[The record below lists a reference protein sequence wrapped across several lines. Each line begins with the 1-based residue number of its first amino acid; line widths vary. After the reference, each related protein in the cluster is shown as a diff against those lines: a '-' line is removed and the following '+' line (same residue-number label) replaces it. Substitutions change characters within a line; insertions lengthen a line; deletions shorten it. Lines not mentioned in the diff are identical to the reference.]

1 MKLIKTTIFSAIIT
15 FMRIASGFIS
25 NKVVAVYTG
34 PAGVALVGAF
44 TNFILIVF
52 TFANGAIN
60 TGVVKYTAEYNEDEQ
75 KLKSLFSTA
84 FKISVYCSAIVG
96 IFLLIFGGYL
106 SKWVFTSD
114 IFINPV
120 RILGLTILLY
130 SLNSLLISI
139 LNGKS
144 QLNAYTIV
152 NSAAT
157 AMGLIFTVI
166 LVYFYKIQ
174 GALYSL
180 VFAQTVVFFI
190 SAALV
195 VKSPWFN
202 WEYFSQ
208 AFDKA
213 TARKLG
219 NYSLMAIV
227 TALTVPLA
235 QLVLRNMLIRELGL
249 DAAGY
254 WQGMMRISDGYL
266 MLVTTSLATYYL
278 PKLSSIK
285 TKTELRTEIFNIYKL
300 MLPAVLAGLILIY
313 VLRFFIIKI
322 LYTEHFLEMESL
334 FFWQLIGDFFKVASW
349 LLSYLMLAKAMTRIY
364 IVTEILF
371 CISYIALGYA
381 FTYISGIRGITIAFA
396 LNNAVFFLVML
407 LTFRRLLFHKKLKQ
421 EA

>member
-1 MKLIKTTIFSAIIT
+1 LKLIKTTIFSAIIT

-25 NKVVAVYTG
+25 NKVVAIYTG

-96 IFLLIFGGYL
+96 ILLLVFGAYL

-157 AMGLIFTVI
+157 AMGLIFTII

-195 VKSPWFN
+195 VKSPWFT

-213 TARKLG
+213 TAKKLG

-235 QLVLRNMLIRELGL
+235 QLVLRNMLIGKLGL

-285 TKTELRTEIFNIYKL
+285 TKTALREEIFNIYKL
-300 MLPAVLAGLILIY
+300 MLPAVFIGLVLMY
-313 VLRFFIIKI
+313 VLRFFIIKV
-322 LYTEHFLEMESL
+322 LYTESFLEMESL

-349 LLSYLMLAKAMTRIY
+349 LLSYLMLAKAMTKIY
-364 IVTEILF
+364 IITEIFF

-381 FTYISGIRGITIAFA
+381 FTYLFSLSGITIAFA
-396 LNNAVFFLVML
+396 LNNAVYFLVML
-407 LTFRRLLFHKKLKQ
+407 LTFRGLLFSTKLKRG
-421 EA
+421 

>member
-1 MKLIKTTIFSAIIT
+1 
-15 FMRIASGFIS
+15 MRIASGFIS